1 MPNDSCDT
9 QESLYPFTGSK
20 VQGFI
25 AAAGGQLLGVA
36 FSFIGEIFSGK
47 EETEQTIQ
55 MAEAFK
61 NRLAECLEKG
71 DDGQLKMTI
80 TLPDES
86 ALDGLAKSLAQMLN
100 TGG

>member
-1 MPNDSCDT
+1 MRREKIS
-9 QESLYPFTGSK
+9 
-20 VQGFI
+20 
-25 AAAGGQLLGVA
+25 AAGGQLLGAA

-47 EETEQTIQ
+47 EETEQTVQ

-61 NRLAECLEKG
+61 SRLSECLEKG

-86 ALDGLAKSLAQMLN
+86 ALDMLSKSLAQMLN
-100 TGG
+100 TGQNES